1 MKLNDQY
8 SVKEIAGE
16 KVIILQGR
24 HGADLTKL
32 ISLNPTAEFLW
43 NVLSGKEFLVE
54 DIAAALMQEYDI
66 DETTAANDAKKWCNQ
81 LKELQLILE

>member
-66 DETTAANDAKKWCNQ
+66 DETTAANDAKKWYNQ